1 MIVIENELILNGT
14 QEFLGM
20 TIPIIEGGF
29 GENRKVILA
38 KTVAEIHG
46 VEQKVINQLIN
57 TNLADFEI
65 GVDIL
70 DVKNSVITTDPLLT
84 IGFNKQSIAN
94 SKNIYVLSEQGY
106 MALVGLMRTDK
117 AREIRKQLRREYFA
131 MREVIHN
138 TMSLTDL
145 IILKVVKAN
154 TVDER
159 MLAMQEYNSVIVKP
173 LEETIEKQA
182 PMVVLAE
189 LRIDKIGRKIMDI
202 YIKSYKK

>member
-1 MIVIENELILNGT
+1 
-14 QEFLGM
+14 M